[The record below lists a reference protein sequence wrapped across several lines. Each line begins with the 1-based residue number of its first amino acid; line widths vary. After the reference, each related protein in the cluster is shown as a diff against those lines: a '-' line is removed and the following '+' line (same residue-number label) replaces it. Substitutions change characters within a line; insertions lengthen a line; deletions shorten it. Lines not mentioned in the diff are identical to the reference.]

1 MSDAETIGEDGN
13 AQGRDEPANLVEPC
27 SFDWKVDREVF
38 AFERRVMKRHV
49 FREAV
54 ETRGYVEIGVHDLS
68 DCKRGD
74 DATQPVRDEG
84 ETGSQG
90 AEVMIGFKKG
100 GGRCEDHGEDG
111 VDEGTEEESE
121 KDIGMSQE

>member
-1 MSDAETIGEDGN
+1 MSDAETIGEHGN
-13 AQGRDEPANLVEPC
+13 AQGRDEPANLLEPC
-27 SFDWKVDREVF
+27 SFDWKIDREVF
-38 AFERRVMKRHV
+38 AFERWVMRRHV

-54 ETRGYVEIGVHDLS
+54 EARGYVEIGVHDLS
-68 DCKRGD
+68 NGKRRD
-74 DATQPVRDEG
+74 DATESVRDEG
-84 ETGSQG
+84 ETDCQG
-90 AEVMIGFKKG
+90 GEVMIGFKKG